1 MNSNE
6 KNVALEI
13 EQKFALDNG
22 GSVEKRLKEL
32 GLQEKGCVTMVD
44 WYFDLPAPRWSL
56 APKDCWLRYREKEK
70 KGTWELKRGGR
81 HEEGGATLYE
91 EIEGLNGFNMA
102 LSALPSTSSAE
113 ANVDE
118 LPTRFDGLT
127 GNSAVVFGLSPIK
140 CFHLISIQSS
150 SWANISSTTA
160 TNRTNRTNA
169 NTSDIHFSESCVA
182 LEIEQKFAL
191 DDRESVEKRL
201 KELGLQEKGCVT
213 MVDWYFDLPAPRW
226 SLAPKD
232 CWLRYREKEKKGTWE
247 LKRGGRHEE
256 GGATLYE
263 EIEGLNGFNMAL
275 SALPS
280 TSSAEANVDELPT
293 RFDGLTIP
301 PLPVSCALVPFAR
314 IESRRST
321 WYFAKTKDDSSGP
334 FHDLTVVI
342 DITDFG
348 HMVGEV
354 EAVVY
359 DEKDV
364 PGARE
369 RIGKL
374 IVEIA
379 ANGPSVLGVG
389 KLEHYLMINEPD
401 LYEIYVKQDEEIEGL
416 NGFNMALSA
425 LPSTSSA
432 EANVDD
438 LPTRFDGLT
447 IPPLP
452 VSCALVPFAR
462 IETRRS
468 TWYFPETTDNSSEPF
483 HDLIVDLDGTNFGHM
498 VGEVEAV
505 VYDEKDVPGARER
518 IAKLIAEITENES
531 AIGVGKL
538 EYYLMKNEPKLY
550 EACLKSGVISKK

>member
-1 MNSNE
+1 VLQKYNISCIEAILRRPKREIGDCAIDVNRCCRPQDQNEFSIYYIEFNICFINNKMPLETASLAITNCMLLSFLKVNSAFVSPIKHFHLIRPQSSSWANLSSTVAAKMNSNE

-22 GSVEKRLKEL
+22 G
-32 GLQEKGCVTMVD
+32 
-44 WYFDLPAPRWSL
+44 
-56 APKDCWLRYREKEK
+56 
-70 KGTWELKRGGR
+70 
-81 HEEGGATLYE
+81 
-91 EIEGLNGFNMA
+91 
-102 LSALPSTSSAE
+102 
-113 ANVDE
+113 
-118 LPTRFDGLT
+118 
-127 GNSAVVFGLSPIK
+127 
-140 CFHLISIQSS
+140 
-150 SWANISSTTA
+150 
-160 TNRTNRTNA
+160 
-169 NTSDIHFSESCVA
+169 
-182 LEIEQKFAL
+182 
-191 DDRESVEKRL
+191 SVEKRL

-401 LYEIYVKQDEEIEGL
+401 LYEIYVKQE
-416 NGFNMALSA
+416 
-425 LPSTSSA
+425 
-432 EANVDD
+432 
-438 LPTRFDGLT
+438 
-447 IPPLP
+447 
-452 VSCALVPFAR
+452 
-462 IETRRS
+462 
-468 TWYFPETTDNSSEPF
+468 
-483 HDLIVDLDGTNFGHM
+483 
-498 VGEVEAV
+498 
-505 VYDEKDVPGARER
+505 
-518 IAKLIAEITENES
+518 
-531 AIGVGKL
+531 
-538 EYYLMKNEPKLY
+538 
-550 EACLKSGVISKK
+550 